1 MMRKLFWSTFAV
13 VTALTATAARAETD
27 TYACEI
33 IVDLRYETH
42 LAKIDEQKHTFQWR
56 GKTYQITSNPDC
68 AKYGWHVSGHGT
80 SFNFCTA
87 TKGVASFDG
96 QPKSVADTY
105 SEHGV
110 NCSFFIKD

>member
-1 MMRKLFWSTFAV
+1 MKKFLLASL
-13 VTALTATAARAETD
+13 VTLLTTQVRAETF

-33 IVDLRYETH
+33 VVDLRFETH

-56 GKTYQITSNPDC
+56 GKTYQITNNPEC
-68 AKYGWHVSGHGT
+68 GKYGWHVIGNGT

-87 TKGVASFDG
+87 TKGAASFDG

-105 SEHGV
+105 SENGV
-110 NCSFFIKD
+110 TCSFFVKD